1 MVEHSN
7 GVYIGSKIPQIL
19 KNAIE
24 NTISTGNYL
33 NTSDFIR
40 HAVKEKLLREG
51 FVGSEND
58 TGIVTNGENRQHG
71 NSQ

>member
-19 KNAIE
+19 KIAIE
-24 NTISTGNYL
+24 NTLSTGNYL

-40 HAVKEKLLREG
+40 HAVKEKLYVKVLSALKMILE
-51 FVGSEND
+51 S
-58 TGIVTNGENRQHG
+58 
-71 NSQ
+71 